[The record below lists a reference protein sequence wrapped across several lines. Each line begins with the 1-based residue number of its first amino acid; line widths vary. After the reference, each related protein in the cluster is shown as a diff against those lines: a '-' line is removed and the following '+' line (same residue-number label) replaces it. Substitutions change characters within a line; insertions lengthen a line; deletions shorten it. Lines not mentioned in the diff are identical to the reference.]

1 MGIRENKYAMGEEC
15 MQNAG
20 IRAYPDAMPVNITI
34 RNVPDEVRDELAAR
48 AARSGR
54 SLQEF
59 LSAEFVRIASTPSAA
74 DAAVRARLGA
84 SVNPALTADEI
95 VAAVRA
101 GRR

>member
-1 MGIRENKYAMGEEC
+1 

-59 LSAEFVRIASTPSAA
+59 LSAEFVRIASTTSAA

-95 VAAVRA
+95 VAAVNE

>member
-1 MGIRENKYAMGEEC
+1 

-54 SLQEF
+54 SLQDF
-59 LSAEFVRIASTPSAA
+59 LSAELVRIASTPSAP
-74 DAAVRARLGA
+74 DAAGRTRLGA
-84 SVNPALTADEI
+84 SLNPALTADEI
-95 VAAVRA
+95 VAAVHE

>member
-1 MGIRENKYAMGEEC
+1 

-34 RNVPDEVRDELAAR
+34 RNVPHEVRDKLVAR

-59 LSAEFVRIASTPSAA
+59 LSAEFVRIASTPTPAKTAA
-74 DAAVRARLGA
+74 RARLAA
-84 SVNPALTADEI
+84 SSNPALTADEI
-95 VAAVRA
+95 VAAVNE

>member
-1 MGIRENKYAMGEEC
+1 MGIRENKTKAVEEW
-15 MQNAG
+15 MQDAG

-34 RNVPDEVRDELAAR
+34 RNVPDEVRDEFAAR
-48 AARSGR
+48 VAQSGR

-59 LSAEFVRIASTPSAA
+59 LSAEFVRIAGTTTAA

-84 SVNPALTADEI
+84 GVNPALTADEI